1 MGDTAIGVPIR
12 EPSRHV
18 LFVDAS
24 STGIA
29 GRKTSFGT
37 RTTSPL
43 SFILRRWVSWRLP
56 RRDSHPRSPR
66 TEPSVATR
74 PEVLV
79 FHPIRPLTW
88 PFHRSYQTSRPRFS
102 ARTRSLLP
110 RKRKSTA
117 TNLPP
122 SISFVDF
129 RWNISRPGSTSV
141 CSWNEISFICEFSR
155 RELLIF
161 PDEISLRGVSFFEE
175 IGMLIWIFWEERGRI

>member
-1 MGDTAIGVPIR
+1 MFLFAK
-12 EPSRHV
+12 PSRHV

-24 STGIA
+24 STRIA

-79 FHPIRPLTW
+79 FHPISPLTW

-102 ARTRSLLP
+102 ARARSLLHEKIYCHQSSSLHFL
-110 RKRKSTA
+110 RRFSMKYLA
-117 TNLPP
+117 
-122 SISFVDF
+122 
-129 RWNISRPGSTSV
+129 
-141 CSWNEISFICEFSR
+141 SW
-155 RELLIF
+155 L
-161 PDEISLRGVSFFEE
+161 EE
-175 IGMLIWIFWEERGRI
+175 CL